1 MAEKALSKALSRL
14 NIIRENREIVLKP
27 EQETAVSES
36 LHGRDVMAVLS
47 TGFGKSMIF
56 TVFAIARQELSTTC
70 TRTCIVVISPLKSII
85 DDQIIF
91 RNVVA
96 ELHSNG
102 IVI

>member
-1 MAEKALSKALSRL
+1 MAEKALSKALSRR
-14 NIIRENREIVLKP
+14 NILCEDREIVLKP

-36 LHGRDVMAVLS
+36 LHGRDVMAVLP

-56 TVFAIARQELSTTC
+56 DYVHENLHHCYFAFEND
-70 TRTCIVVISPLKSII
+70 

-96 ELHSNG
+96 ELGSNG